1 MQTDTQDLDAILAK
15 MFIANVALG
24 FGVTN
29 TAVFTK
35 KKVPAHL
42 CYVRQS
48 AMYLMHVVCQ
58 YSYGRVGK
66 AFKLHPST
74 VTYACQTIENF
85 RDDPVFDE
93 TLIHLEACIQS
104 TLSHFTRN
112 QFTNNR

>member
-1 MQTDTQDLDAILAK
+1 MQTDTKDLDAILAK

-35 KKVPAHL
+35 KKVPSHL
-42 CYVRQS
+42 CYVRQT

-66 AFKLHPST
+66 AFELHPST
-74 VTYACQTIENF
+74 VAYSCQTIENF

-93 TLIHLEACIQS
+93 TLMHLEVCIQM
-104 TLSHFTRN
+104 TLT
-112 QFTNNR
+112 QFKQNKLRA